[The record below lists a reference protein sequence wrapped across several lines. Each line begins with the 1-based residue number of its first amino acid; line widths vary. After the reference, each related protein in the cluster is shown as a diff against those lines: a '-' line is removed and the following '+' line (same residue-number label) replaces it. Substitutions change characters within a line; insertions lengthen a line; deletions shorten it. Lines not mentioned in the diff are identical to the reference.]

1 MTNTE
6 HFYAWEDPFYPF
18 KGKKETAIPKPQD
31 KSSLINTKIDKEIF
45 ELMINRN
52 SEKLAALNDELER
65 L

>member
-18 KGKKETAIPKPQD
+18 KREKVTTKPKSQD